1 MREYINKAEL
11 ISEIQLRY
19 KKYIAEFSEV
29 PEEFKNIKVEQ
40 VDKTPSENL
49 SYQIG
54 WVSLLL
60 SWEEKEVAGINVQT
74 PMEGYKWNNLG
85 KLYEFF
91 YETYGQIKL
100 IEQIQQLNDK
110 VEELC
115 SWIDSLSEEELFK
128 PEIRKWATTKARW
141 PVYKWIHINTVA
153 PFTNFRTKI
162 RKWKKLYYRS
172 LL

>member
-91 YETYGQIKL
+91 YETYGHRSSSLMIK
-100 IEQIQQLNDK
+100 
-110 VEELC
+110 
-115 SWIDSLSEEELFK
+115 
-128 PEIRKWATTKARW
+128 
-141 PVYKWIHINTVA
+141 
-153 PFTNFRTKI
+153 
-162 RKWKKLYYRS
+162 
-172 LL
+172 